1 MTYQFIK
8 NILVHSDNDIKS
20 IKNYH
25 SNIFCLVL
33 RNINPIF
40 FFHNFYCIFFGHS
53 SKICIYTCTIQAKI
67 IGQKF
72 GSQSYRHWT
81 SASILLTYK
90 KNAQNSFFSRLYPK
104 LLNFSTTA
112 CKSSGSGA
120 SQDRRSLVRGWVI
133 SKRQAWSNWRC
144 TRGLSPLSFGAPARR
159 LTPPP

>member
-8 NILVHSDNDIKS
+8 NMLVHSDNNIKS

-25 SNIFCLVL
+25 SNIFYLVF

-90 KNAQNSFFSRLYPK
+90 KNAQNSFFSRLYPN

-120 SQDRRSLVRGWVI
+120 SQVIFSPVRGWVTE
-133 SKRQAWSNWRC
+133 SFQACSNWRC
-144 TRGLSPLSFGAPARR
+144 TRGLSPLSFGVPARR